1 MEKRSRP
8 AKPQQTTTH
17 PEAPKH
23 TGRGVPDESSSKAI
37 STKQRD
43 GRNGHDKDGN
53 QAQGQPARRR
63 SR

>member
-1 MEKRSRP
+1 MDKRSQP

-23 TGRGVPDESSSKAI
+23 VGPGVPGESSSKAI

-43 GRNGHDKDGN
+43 GRTGHDKDGN
-53 QAQGQPARRR
+53 QEHGQQPRRR
-63 SR
+63 ST